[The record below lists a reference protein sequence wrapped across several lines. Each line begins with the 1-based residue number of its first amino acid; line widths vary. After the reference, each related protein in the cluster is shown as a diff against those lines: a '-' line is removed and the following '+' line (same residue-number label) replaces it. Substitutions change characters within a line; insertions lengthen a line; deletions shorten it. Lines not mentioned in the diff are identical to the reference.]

1 MVLLGLTRPR
11 LSVIPPLRH
20 SAIAVLPSSAIL
32 TPMGLVPAI
41 RDATIRGLVNELVAM
56 AWKAPL

>member
-11 LSVIPPLRH
+11 LSVIPPVRP
-20 SAIAVLPSSAIL
+20 SAIAVLSSTAIL
-32 TPMGLVPAI
+32 TPKGLVPPI

-56 AWKAPL
+56 AWKALL